1 MAARQPV
8 DGGSGRSIVAWES
21 SGMSDDVASVR
32 MAEVSIALS
41 LATDLGTGQPLDHAL
56 RTCRL
61 SLAIAEALALDDV
74 TRSDVFYVALLR
86 FLGCTSDA
94 SDVAVIAG
102 GDDVTFN
109 ATMAPALMASAGEGM
124 RYFVR
129 HLAEDLPAARRAG
142 RVARALSDPGW
153 ASRSSTGHCEV
164 GARLARRLGLEERVC
179 DALAHAF
186 ERWDGKGHPHG
197 QAGEEVPI
205 AVRVVAAARD
215 AELFCRHFGWPA
227 AADVLKRRRGRG
239 YDPTIV
245 DVLTS
250 DGERWLADLGDD
262 LCAAVLDAEPAPV
275 RTTTDVDGALRAMA
289 DFADFKSPWFRS
301 HSPGVAQLA
310 TAAGAAAGLSSAD
323 TMRLG
328 RAALVHDVGTVGIPA
343 GIWNHPGRL
352 SAEQWERVRL
362 HPYLS
367 ERVLHRCELLAP
379 LADLASGHHERSD
392 GSGYHRG
399 IAERDLANGLLAVA
413 DAYQAMLED
422 RPHRP
427 SLGREAAAAELR
439 AEAGRGRFSPIA
451 VDAVLAAAGET
462 GPTAHG
468 PNPAG
473 LTDREVQV
481 LCLIARGRANK
492 QVASALGISP
502 KTVGRHVE
510 HIYAKTGVSTRAGAT
525 LFAMEHGLLT
535 VG

>member
-1 MAARQPV
+1 
-8 DGGSGRSIVAWES
+8 
-21 SGMSDDVASVR
+21 

-56 RTCRL
+56 RTCSL
-61 SLAIAEALALDDV
+61 SLAMAEALALDDV

-142 RVARALSDPGW
+142 RVVKALTDPGW
-153 ASRSSTGHCEV
+153 AKRSSAGHCDV
-164 GARLARRLGLEERVC
+164 AAQLARRLGLNDRVC

-186 ERWDGKGHPHG
+186 ERWDGKGHPDG
-197 QAGEEVPI
+197 QAGQEVPVT
-205 AVRVVAAARD
+205 VRVVAAARD

-227 AADVLKRRRGRG
+227 AVDVLTRRRGRG
-239 YDPTIV
+239 YDPTVV
-245 DVLTS
+245 DVLIG
-250 DGERWLADLGDD
+250 DGERWLAGLGDD

-275 RTTTDVDGALRAMA
+275 QTTTDLDAALRAMA
-289 DFADFKSPWFRS
+289 DFADLKSPWFRS

-310 TAAGAAAGLSSAD
+310 AAAGAAAGLSSDLAL
-323 TMRLG
+323 RVG
-328 RAALVHDVGTVGIPA
+328 RAALVHDVGQVGVPA
-343 GIWNHPGRL
+343 GIWNHPGPL
-352 SAEQWERVRL
+352 NAEQWERVRL

-367 ERVLHRCELLAP
+367 ERVLRRCELLAP
-379 LADLASGHHERSD
+379 FADLAAGHHERSD

-399 IAERDLANGLLAVA
+399 IADRDHLTTGLLAAA
-413 DAYQAMLED
+413 DAYHAMLED
-422 RPHRP
+422 RPYRP
-427 SLGREAAAAELR
+427 SLDRGAAAAELR
-439 AEAGRGRFSPIA
+439 SDAGRGRYSHVA
-451 VDAVLAAAGET
+451 VDAVLAAVGET
-462 GPTAHG
+462 GQTARSH
-468 PNPAG
+468 NPAG
-473 LTDREVQV
+473 LTDREVEV
-481 LCLIARGRANK
+481 LRLIARGRVNK
-492 QVASALGISP
+492 QVAAALGISP

-510 HIYAKTGVSTRAGAT
+510 HIYAKAGVRTRAGAT
-525 LFAMEHGLLT
+525 LFAMEHGLLAG